1 MINRVVL
8 VGRLTKDVEVR
19 KTQTG
24 LSVASFTV
32 ACDRRTS
39 RSQDGNQQTAD
50 FINCVAWR
58 QSADFL
64 GQYARKGAL
73 VGVEGRIQTRSYDRQ
88 DGTKQYVTEVLCDN
102 VSLLE
107 SSLLRA
113 LHKLTMVTTISTTIN
128 NHLISHSLVLQLYR
142 MISQVEIHWIFPM
155 MIYHSKKE
163 TKRWHS
169 ENREWVAERS
179 ATSQRIT
186 SSILTIKMLSY

>member
-64 GQYARKGAL
+64 GQYARKAL
-73 VGVEGRIQTRSYDRQ
+73 KEESRH
-88 DGTKQYVTEVLCDN
+88 VL
-102 VSLLE
+102 
-107 SSLLRA
+107 
-113 LHKLTMVTTISTTIN
+113 
-128 NHLISHSLVLQLYR
+128 
-142 MISQVEIHWIFPM
+142 MIARTAQSN
-155 MIYHSKKE
+155 
-163 TKRWHS
+163 T
-169 ENREWVAERS
+169 
-179 ATSQRIT
+179 
-186 SSILTIKMLSY
+186 

>member
-58 QSADFL
+58 QPADFL

-73 VGVEGRIQTRSYDRQ
+73 VGVEGRIQTRSFDRQ

-102 VSLLE
+102 VNLLGSKGK
-107 SSLLRA
+107 SSGNGQQQ
-113 LHKLTMVTTISTTIN
+113 TTTLPEDKNVQEGTLDISN
-128 NHLISHSLVLQLYR
+128 DDLP
-142 MISQVEIHWIFPM
+142 F
-155 MIYHSKKE
+155 
-163 TKRWHS
+163 
-169 ENREWVAERS
+169 
-179 ATSQRIT
+179 
-186 SSILTIKMLSY
+186 